1 MPTSPR
7 AQALSKELKQA
18 RQERGLTVR
27 ALADMLGWSHA
38 RVSRIENA
46 KQGITVEDVSTLLGY
61 LRLESRDRD
70 RLIKMTRDLNEPAWW
85 EVHKGVNS
93 QLASLI
99 DAEQRA
105 LRITYVTPTLV
116 PGLLQTR
123 AYSRAVY
130 EAAGFTDQE
139 IDDAVA
145 VRQHRQ
151 GIIERSSP
159 TELVTYMDESVLQ
172 RPAGSRDTATEQ
184 LRYLTKVNERDN
196 VSIRVL
202 PLTVGVHVGL
212 DGMFS
217 VIAMPNGSSTVH
229 IEAPNAGVL
238 LSDPDD
244 VRPYERMLT
253 RLGESALSVA
263 DSMKLLSEY
272 VRYHED
278 LS

>member
-18 RQERGLTVR
+18 RTERGLTVR
-27 ALADMLGWSHA
+27 ALADRLGWSHA

-61 LRLESRDRD
+61 LRLASHDRD

-130 EAAGFTDQE
+130 EAAGFADQE

-172 RPAGSRDTATEQ
+172 RPTGSRDTAAEQ

-196 VSIRVL
+196 VLIRVL

-217 VIAMPNGSSTVH
+217 IIAMPNGSSTVH

-238 LSDPDD
+238 LSEHED
-244 VRPYERMLT
+244 VQPYESMLT
-253 RLGESALSVA
+253 KVEESALSAA

-272 VRYHED
+272 VRYHEG

>member
-18 RQERGLTVR
+18 RNERGLTVR

-46 KQGITVEDVSTLLGY
+46 RQGITVEDVSTLLGY
-61 LRLESRDRD
+61 LRVASDDRD
-70 RLIKMTRDLNEPAWW
+70 RLIKMTRELHEPAWW
-85 EVHKGVNS
+85 EVHRGVNS

-105 LRITYVTPTLV
+105 HRITYVTPTLV

-123 AYSRAVY
+123 AYSRAIY
-130 EAAGFTDQE
+130 EAAGLTDEE

-159 TELVTYMDESVLQ
+159 TELVAYLDESVLQ
-172 RPAGSRDTATEQ
+172 RPAGSRDTAAEQ
-184 LRYLTKVNERDN
+184 LRYLAKVSERN
-196 VSIRVL
+196 NISVRVL
-202 PLTVGVHVGL
+202 PLSVGVHVGL

-217 VIAMPNGSSTVH
+217 VITMPNGSSTVH

-244 VRPYERMLT
+244 VRPYERMLS
-253 RLGESALSVA
+253 RLDESALSAA
-263 DSMKLLSEY
+263 DSTKLLSEY
-272 VRYHED
+272 VQHHEGII
-278 LS
+278 

>member
-18 RQERGLTVR
+18 RKERGLTVR

-61 LRLESRDRD
+61 LRLASRDRD

-105 LRITYVTPTLV
+105 LSITYVTPTLV

-123 AYSRAVY
+123 AYSRAIY
-130 EAAGFTDQE
+130 EAAGFTDE
-139 IDDAVA
+139 EVDEAVA

-159 TELVTYMDESVLQ
+159 TELVAYMDESVLQ
-172 RPAGSRDTATEQ
+172 RPAGSRDIAAEQ
-184 LRYLTKVNERDN
+184 LRYLIKVNERDN
-196 VSIRVL
+196 VAIRVL

-217 VIAMPNGSSTVH
+217 VIAMPNGGSTVH

-238 LSDPDD
+238 LSEPDD

-253 RLGESALSVA
+253 RLEESALSAA
-263 DSMKLLSEY
+263 DSMRLLSEY
-272 VRYHED
+272 VQYHED
-278 LS
+278 PA

>member
-18 RQERGLTVR
+18 RKERGLTVR

-61 LRLESRDRD
+61 LRVASHDRD

-85 EVHKGVNS
+85 EVHRGVNS

-105 LRITYVTPTLV
+105 HRITYVTPTLV

-123 AYSRAVY
+123 AYSRAIY
-130 EAAGFTDQE
+130 EAAGFTDEE

-159 TELVTYMDESVLQ
+159 TELVAYVDESVLQ
-172 RPAGSRDTATEQ
+172 RPAGSRDTAAEQ
-184 LRYLTKVNERDN
+184 LRYLTKVNERAN
-196 VSIRVL
+196 ISIRVL

-244 VRPYERMLT
+244 VRPYERMIT
-253 RLGESALSVA
+253 RLGESALSAA
-263 DSMKLLSEY
+263 DSMRLLSEY
-272 VRYHED
+272 VQHHEG
-278 LS
+278 LT